1 MLTQTRG
8 AEPYR
13 GVLGV
18 GSRCCSCWK
27 RQLGGRTFS
36 AEPALA
42 CRRSLTQFYSAIL
55 PATRAWAIGP
65 HPAAG
70 AELKAQPE
78 TPRPASESP
87 GEATGVG

>member
-36 AEPALA
+36 ADPALA
-42 CRRSLTQFYSAIL
+42 CLTFSNTIL
-55 PATRAWAIGP
+55 LCNPPRNKG
-65 HPAAG
+65 AG
-70 AELKAQPE
+70 DRL
-78 TPRPASESP
+78 ASRC
-87 GEATGVG
+87 GG

>member
-8 AEPYR
+8 AAPYH

-18 GSRCCSCWK
+18 GSRYCSCWE
-27 RQLGGRTFS
+27 RQPGGRAFS
-36 AEPALA
+36 ADPALA

-55 PATRAWAIGP
+55 PVTRARGGL

-70 AELKAQPE
+70 P
-78 TPRPASESP
+78 
-87 GEATGVG
+87 